1 MDSTDLYLEYR
12 EISSIA
18 EGIEIGE
25 SKPAQEY
32 HVLVRRKK
40 HVLVTH
46 YFWQKCEFCRR
57 EDDDGVV
64 DLNK

>member
-25 SKPAQEY
+25 SKPSQEY

-40 HVLVTH
+40 HILVTH
-46 YFWQKCEFCRR
+46 YFWQKCEFCRM